1 LNCRGFTLV
10 EMLVALTIMA
20 MIAGLLTNSMSFSLD
35 TAETVE
41 AKILELE
48 SFHQAQRAFR
58 RQVQL
63 AMPIASA
70 RGEEQ
75 QPLEFAA
82 SASQL
87 DFVAPLPGLA
97 AGGALYRIALQIE
110 DGHLIMS
117 YSLYLD
123 TAWHQGQ
130 EPDVRQVVLMDG
142 FSRANFSYLGTIG
155 ANSGTWLDSWR
166 FSDRLPDLVR
176 LSIKA
181 DSNAT
186 DESTDLIVAIKTP
199 LPVRQGEV

>member
-1 LNCRGFTLV
+1 
-10 EMLVALTIMA
+10 MLVALTIMA
-20 MIAGLLTNSMSFSLD
+20 MIAGLLTNSMSFSLN

-41 AKILELE
+41 ARILELE

-63 AMPIASA
+63 AMPVASV

-75 QPLEFAA
+75 QPLEFSA
-82 SASQL
+82 SANQL

-97 AGGALYRIALQIE
+97 AGGTLYRIALHIE
-110 DGHLIMS
+110 DDRNFDEQGGRLIMS

-142 FSRANFSYLGTIG
+142 FSRADFSYLGTIG
-155 ANSGTWLDSWR
+155 TNKGTWLDNWH
-166 FSDRLPDLVR
+166 FPDRLPDLVR
-176 LSIKA
+176 LSIKS

-186 DESTDLIVAIKTP
+186 DESMDLIVAIKTP
-199 LPVRQGEV
+199 LPVRQEGV